1 MLRNNFVA
9 LVFCNCVSSFV
20 LDLFIFI
27 LPHLDGNP
35 YLSAASVSIFQTL
48 AYLTSSLLL
57 HLLGVKLQI
66 FLCYLLPMST
76 ALTYLL
82 RVHLTGGGSL
92 SPLENAVMLGL
103 TLFGL
108 AANYNSTLY
117 GAYRVAPPGYAG
129 TFFVLMNLFK
139 VGLVSLTPVI
149 ADVQQGSQ
157 EFLMQGCALLS
168 MMSSGMAWL
177 LIKID

>member
-1 MLRNNFVA
+1 VLRNNFIA

-35 YLSAASVSIFQTL
+35 YLTGASVSLFQTL

-57 HLLGVKLQI
+57 RLLGVKLQI
-66 FLCYLLPMST
+66 FLCYLLPFAT

-82 RVHLTGGGSL
+82 RLHLATISA
-92 SPLENAVMLGL
+92 LENAVMLGL

-129 TFFVLMNLFK
+129 IFFVLMNLFK

-168 MMSSGMAWL
+168 MVSSGMAWM

>member
-9 LVFCNCVSSFV
+9 LVFCNCVSCFV

-57 HLLGVKLQI
+57 RLLGVKLQI
-66 FLCYLLPMST
+66 FLCYLLPMFT
-76 ALTYLL
+76 ALVYLL
-82 RVHLTGGGSL
+82 RLHLTGGSL
-92 SPLENAVMLGL
+92 SPIENAVMLGL

-129 TFFVLMNLFK
+129 TFFVLLNLFK

-157 EFLMQGCALLS
+157 ESLMKGCALLS
-168 MMSSGMAWL
+168 MMSSAMAWL
-177 LIKID
+177 FIKID

>member
-1 MLRNNFVA
+1 VLRNNFVA

-35 YLSAASVSIFQTL
+35 YLTGASVSTFQTL

-57 HLLGVKLQI
+57 RLLGVKLQI
-66 FLCYLLPMST
+66 FLCYLLPFAT

-82 RVHLTGGGSL
+82 RLHLATL

-157 EFLMQGCALLS
+157 ELMMQGFALLS
-168 MMSSGMAWL
+168 MVSSGMAWV